1 MNIIVLLPEGEVL
14 EKLLFVALKRCK
26 RRLFALLDHEPANL
40 NQLNEYI
47 SKIYEI
53 AYRFNEDL
61 DVNVV
66 FRDPHVPD
74 CTLIRYS
81 SSDSKLNYPTIVV
94 PDSELDHVKL
104 QISTKPA
111 ISSTVNA
118 SYQQYKVSAVGGTFD
133 HLHSGHKMLL
143 TASVFVTAR
152 LLIIGVTG
160 PELLKN
166 KKFAEYLE
174 SYETRV
180 KKVKAFIELIN
191 PELQVE
197 FHQINDICGPTASVK
212 DIDALVLSSESVK
225 GGEYINKVRVEKG
238 FPELEVVQIATIGG
252 DEAGGFQNKLS
263 STQIRKKE
271 YLGHQVSHD

>member
-1 MNIIVLLPEGEVL
+1 MNILVLLPEGELL
-14 EKLLFVALKRCK
+14 EKLLYVALEHCRGK
-26 RRLFALLDHEPANL
+26 LFALLDHKPANL
-40 NQLNEYI
+40 NELNNYM

-53 AYRFNEDL
+53 AYRYNEDL

-66 FRDPHVPD
+66 YQDPHVAD
-74 CTLIRYS
+74 CTLIKHYS
-81 SSDSKLNYPTIVV
+81 SNSNLDYPTITVL
-94 PDSELDHVKL
+94 DSDLDDVQSQFSKK
-104 QISTKPA
+104 TA
-111 ISSTVNA
+111 IAATVNA
-118 SYQQYKVSAVGGTFD
+118 SYQQYQISAVGGTFD

-180 KKVKAFIELIN
+180 EKVKEFIELIS
-191 PELQVE
+191 PKLQIE
-197 FHQINDICGPTASVK
+197 IHQINDICGPTASVR
-212 DIDALVLSSESVK
+212 DIDALVLSSESAK
-225 GGEYINKVRVEKG
+225 GGQYINQVRVEKG
-238 FPELEVVQIATIGG
+238 FPALEVVQIATLGG
-252 DEAGGFQNKLS
+252 DEADGFQTKLS

-271 YLGHQVSHD
+271 YEKRQVSQH